1 LINLLYD
8 EVLFKFSHKDG
19 AVTSI
24 SFLTDTG
31 LGQSIM
37 ASTSQDNGSI
47 ILWDLN
53 AHKILAVMDT
63 PHSGKDV
70 THLSFVLNEPVLVSA
85 SDDDNSIKMW
95 LFEKG
100 QLKPRLLR
108 ERSGHAEAPHMI
120 RFYGGLD
127 DPNMQGARNL
137 ITCSKDGNLR
147 DISLLNELQSMN
159 FSKKKQLTKIHDG
172 LDSGS
177 VNQFAFSQFREND
190 WQNVLTCHVE
200 GQGKA
205 KDSVHAKPYLWST
218 ANHSIAKVQP
228 QIKTNV
234 QSRVTSVSIT
244 RCGNFG
250 ILGFAN
256 GVIVKFNMQSGKE
269 RGVFTLD
276 HKSPVGETI
285 HKAEVTG
292 LCIDNLNRYLVS
304 SSKDR
309 SIKLWDFYRCK
320 LLKSYQTDFPIN
332 NLCYSPVSDLIAFS
346 GNDLSMTILNP

>member
-1 LINLLYD
+1 
-8 EVLFKFSHKDG
+8 
-19 AVTSI
+19 
-24 SFLTDTG
+24 
-31 LGQSIM
+31 M
-37 ASTSQDNGSI
+37 
-47 ILWDLN
+47 
-53 AHKILAVMDT
+53 
-63 PHSGKDV
+63 
-70 THLSFVLNEPVLVSA
+70 
-85 SDDDNSIKMW
+85 
-95 LFEKG
+95 
-100 QLKPRLLR
+100 
-108 ERSGHAEAPHMI
+108 
-120 RFYGGLD
+120 
-127 DPNMQGARNL
+127 
-137 ITCSKDGNLR
+137 
-147 DISLLNELQSMN
+147 
-159 FSKKKQLTKIHDG
+159 
-172 LDSGS
+172 
-177 VNQFAFSQFREND
+177 
-190 WQNVLTCHVE
+190 
-200 GQGKA
+200 
-205 KDSVHAKPYLWST
+205 HAKPYLWST